1 VKIDR
6 NKLNTILRSGLNPE
20 IKTRKQLAAHLSL
33 DPTTLT
39 RWFSSRDRLG
49 NPRYPVVPDRH
60 VTKILQLFKLDSQ
73 SLNLND
79 EEFRQYCFE
88 NSLSQSSR
96 QSDLEQKQK
105 LRLEKASQ
113 RKLIISDY
121 STGRNKRPF
130 IVIASIMMLSVLAW
144 YFIKPFHFNDSQSLA
159 SENDK
164 TVNELKCWTG
174 YSPALGVFDAE
185 DKADPCHY
193 GKLFHNALMQLKAE
207 NNKLKFSIPLTE
219 RSANQQYISFLF
231 QQLEYRR
238 ISDNISLNIELGKS
252 ELHRS
257 NYQAAQA
264 YFRNASDMLTTLPK
278 PNLKMLTEISTYS
291 AKIAHELQ

>member
-1 VKIDR
+1 MKIDR

-88 NSLSQSSR
+88 NSLSQSCH
-96 QSDLEQKQK
+96 QSELEQKQK

-130 IVIASIMMLSVLAW
+130 FVIASIMMLSVLAW
-144 YFIKPFHFNDSQSLA
+144 YFIKPFHFNNSKSLV
-159 SENDK
+159 SEDNK
-164 TVNELKCWTG
+164 TGNELKCWTG
-174 YSPALGVFDAE
+174 YSPALGVFDVE

-207 NNKLKFSIPLTE
+207 NNKLKFSKPLTE
-219 RSANQQYISFLF
+219 RSASQQYISFLF

-252 ELHRS
+252 ELYRS

-264 YFRNASDMLTTLPK
+264 YFHNASEMLTTLPK